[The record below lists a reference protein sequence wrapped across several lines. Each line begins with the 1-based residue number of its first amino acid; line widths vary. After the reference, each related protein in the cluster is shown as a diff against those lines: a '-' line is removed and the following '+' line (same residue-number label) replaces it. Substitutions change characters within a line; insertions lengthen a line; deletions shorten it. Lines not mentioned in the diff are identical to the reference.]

1 MNNAAQSP
9 NVASWTFAEDLIAP
23 SPEVAEMRDEASL
36 AGLTPVSTGV
46 VATLQVLTR
55 AIAAKAVVEV
65 GTLMGASG
73 LSFLEAMAT
82 DGVLTSID
90 VEADNQLPARAAFT
104 KAGFSSSR
112 FRLIAGSPIDV
123 MTVGHELSRRGTLE
137 GVGGTAYLLQAFRFV
152 PTTANACSSCLV
164 NVPRTYRHSGGS

>member
-90 VEADNQLPARAAFT
+90 V
-104 KAGFSSSR
+104 
-112 FRLIAGSPIDV
+112 I
-123 MTVGHELSRRGTLE
+123 HGTCE
-137 GVGGTAYLLQAFRFV
+137 G
-152 PTTANACSSCLV
+152 
-164 NVPRTYRHSGGS
+164 